1 MYFKM
6 AVNNVKKSFKDYAV
20 YFLTLTFAVC
30 IFYSFNSINSQT
42 MMVEM
47 NSLQRDYIDLMNQ
60 FMSILSVGVSVIL
73 GSLIIYATNFLIKR
87 RNKEFGVYMT
97 LGMRKRSMSII
108 LFFETLFIGLI
119 SLGIGL
125 ILGLI
130 LSQVLSVFTAKLFDV
145 EMTKYVFSISI
156 EAIVKTVVY
165 FGVMYVIVMIFNIIV
180 ISKYKL
186 IDLLYVNKKSEKI
199 KIKNP
204 YISSIFLLLSLMLI
218 GIAYKCIT
226 ISELDFYTIQFKIA
240 IAFGIIGT
248 ILFFYSASSLMIL
261 ILQKND
267 NLYLNGLNAFTIKQI
282 SSKFNT
288 NFLSMSV
295 ICLMLLVTI
304 GSLASGLSVK
314 NSMEQGLEKNTPV
327 DVSILWESN
336 DSKNNFK
343 DIDLLKESVKK
354 YDLDLSKMRYSIL
367 SAYSINF
374 DLKSLLYNYAE
385 SDDKREMLNYP
396 IASQAD
402 FITISDYNNFRKLR
416 DLDPIVL
423 NEDEV
428 IISSNYAAMIDMVK
442 SYLDK
447 NKKIKIENK
456 EYKIKNDK
464 LLEESFF
471 NMPIA
476 INVFSIIVPDNTVSE
491 NNKIAEALNFNIVG
505 DSKEEELEGIMDKL
519 LLDRN
524 NNSKKEDFYIDG
536 YTREMCYTENKGLS
550 AILLFIAIYI
560 GIVFL
565 LASAAVLSLQ
575 QLCECNDSLER
586 YISLNKIGASKKI
599 INKSIFK
606 QVLTFFL
613 FPLALALVHSYV
625 GIKTVN
631 SYLLA
636 LGESNKIYPMLITA
650 LILVIVYGG
659 YLYAT
664 YISYKNVI
672 NNELS

>member
-1 MYFKM
+1 M
-6 AVNNVKKSFKDYAV
+6 
-20 YFLTLTFAVC
+20 
-30 IFYSFNSINSQT
+30 
-42 MMVEM
+42 
-47 NSLQRDYIDLMNQ
+47 
-60 FMSILSVGVSVIL
+60 
-73 GSLIIYATNFLIKR
+73 
-87 RNKEFGVYMT
+87 
-97 LGMRKRSMSII
+97 
-108 LFFETLFIGLI
+108 
-119 SLGIGL
+119 
-125 ILGLI
+125 
-130 LSQVLSVFTAKLFDV
+130 
-145 EMTKYVFSISI
+145 
-156 EAIVKTVVY
+156 
-165 FGVMYVIVMIFNIIV
+165 
-180 ISKYKL
+180 
-186 IDLLYVNKKSEKI
+186 
-199 KIKNP
+199 
-204 YISSIFLLLSLMLI
+204 
-218 GIAYKCIT
+218 
-226 ISELDFYTIQFKIA
+226 
-240 IAFGIIGT
+240 
-248 ILFFYSASSLMIL
+248 
-261 ILQKND
+261 
-267 NLYLNGLNAFTIKQI
+267 
-282 SSKFNT
+282 
-288 NFLSMSV
+288 
-295 ICLMLLVTI
+295 
-304 GSLASGLSVK
+304 
-314 NSMEQGLEKNTPV
+314 
-327 DVSILWESN
+327 
-336 DSKNNFK
+336 
-343 DIDLLKESVKK
+343 LKESVKK

-385 SDDKREMLNYP
+385 SDDKREMLDYP

-416 DLDPIVL
+416 DLDPIAL

>member
-6 AVNNVKKSFKDYAV
+6 AVSNVKKSFKDYTV

-42 MMVEM
+42 ILADM
-47 NSLQRDYIDLMNQ
+47 NSVQRNYIDLMNK

-73 GSLIIYATNFLIKR
+73 GSLIIYSTNFLIKR
-87 RNKEFGVYMT
+87 RKKEFGIYMT
-97 LGMRKRSMSII
+97 LGMPKRSMSKI
-108 LFFETLFIGLI
+108 LFFETLFIGLV

-125 ILGLI
+125 ILGFV
-130 LSQVLSVFTAKLFDV
+130 LSQILSVFTAKLFDV
-145 EMTKYVFSISI
+145 EMTKYVFSISL
-156 EAIVKTVVY
+156 ESIVKTVVY
-165 FGVMYVIVMIFNIIV
+165 FGIMYVIVMIFNMIV

-186 IDLLYVNKKSEKI
+186 IDLLNANKKSEKI
-199 KIKNP
+199 KIRNP
-204 YISSIFLLLSLMLI
+204 YISSIFLLISVIII

-226 ISELDFYTIQFKIA
+226 ISELDFYTIQFKIS
-240 IAFGIIGT
+240 IVFGIIGT

-261 ILQKND
+261 VMQKND
-267 NLYLNGLNAFTIKQI
+267 NIYLNGLNTFTIKQV

-304 GSLASGLSVK
+304 GSLSSGLSVK
-314 NSMEQGLEKNTPV
+314 NSMEEGLEQNTPV
-327 DVSILWESN
+327 DVSIFLESDD
-336 DSKNNFK
+336 DSKNNFE
-343 DIDLLKESVKK
+343 DIDLLDESVKK
-354 YDLDLSKMRYSIL
+354 YNLDLNKMRYSTI
-367 SAYSINF
+367 SNYSMDF

-385 SDDKREMLNYP
+385 NDQKREMLDYP
-396 IASQAD
+396 IAKRVD

-416 DLDPIVL
+416 DLDSIEL
-423 NEDEV
+423 SEDEV
-428 IISSNYAAMIDMVK
+428 IISSNYSPMIDMIK
-442 SYLDK
+442 NYLDN

-471 NMPIA
+471 NSPISV
-476 INVFSIIVPDNTVSE
+476 NVFSIIVPDNIVSKK
-491 NNKIAEALNFNIVG
+491 NKAHEVLNFNIVG
-505 DSKEEELEGIMDKL
+505 NNKEDLQDMMDKF
-519 LLDRN
+519 LLDSDEN
-524 NNSKKEDFYIDG
+524 INIKGFYIGG
-536 YTREMCYTENKGLS
+536 YTREMCYANNKGLS
-550 AILLFIAIYI
+550 STLLFIAIYI

-586 YISLNKIGASKKI
+586 YRSLNKIGANKKM

-613 FPLALALVHSYV
+613 LPLALALVHSYV

-636 LGESNKIYPMLITA
+636 LGESNNIYPMLITA

>member
-30 IFYSFNSINSQT
+30 IFYSFNSIDSQT
-42 MMVEM
+42 IVAEM
-47 NSLQRDYIDLMNQ
+47 NSMQRDYIDLMNQ

-87 RNKEFGVYMT
+87 RNKEFGIYMT
-97 LGMRKRSMSII
+97 LGMRKKSMSII
-108 LFFETLFIGLI
+108 LFFETLFIGLA

-125 ILGLI
+125 ILGFI
-130 LSQVLSVFTAKLFDV
+130 LAQVLSVFTAKLFDV

-156 EAIVKTVVY
+156 ESIIKTVVY
-165 FGVMYVIVMIFNIIV
+165 FGVMYAIVMIFNIIV

-186 IDLLYVNKKSEKI
+186 IDLLYANKKSEKI
-199 KIKNP
+199 KIRNS
-204 YISSIFLLLSLMLI
+204 YISSIFLLISVIII

-226 ISELDFYTIQFKIA
+226 ISELDFYTIQFKIS
-240 IAFGIIGT
+240 IVFGIIGT

-261 ILQKND
+261 VMQKND
-267 NLYLNGLNAFTIKQI
+267 NIYLNGLNTFTIKQV

-304 GSLASGLSVK
+304 GSLSSGLSVK
-314 NSMEQGLEKNTPV
+314 NSMEEGLEQNTPV
-327 DVSILWESN
+327 DVSIFLESDD
-336 DSKNNFK
+336 DSKNNFE
-343 DIDLLKESVKK
+343 DIDLLDESVKK
-354 YDLDLSKMRYSIL
+354 YNLDLNKMRYSTI
-367 SAYSINF
+367 SNYSMDF

-385 SDDKREMLNYP
+385 NDQKREMLDYP
-396 IASQAD
+396 IAKRVD

-416 DLDPIVL
+416 DLDSIEL
-423 NEDEV
+423 SEDEV
-428 IISSNYAAMIDMVK
+428 IISSNYSPMIDMIK
-442 SYLDK
+442 NYLDN

-471 NMPIA
+471 NSPISV
-476 INVFSIIVPDNTVSE
+476 NVFSIIVPDNIVSKK
-491 NNKIAEALNFNIVG
+491 NKAHEVLNFNIVG
-505 DSKEEELEGIMDKL
+505 NNKEDLQDMMDKF
-519 LLDRN
+519 LLDSDEN
-524 NNSKKEDFYIDG
+524 INIKGFYIGG
-536 YTREMCYTENKGLS
+536 YTREMCYADNKGLS
-550 AILLFIAIYI
+550 STLLFIAIYI

-586 YISLNKIGASKKI
+586 YRSLNKIGASKKM

-613 FPLALALVHSYV
+613 LPLALALVHSYV
-625 GIKTVN
+625 GIRTVN

-636 LGESNKIYPMLITA
+636 LGESNNIYPMLITA

>member
-1 MYFKM
+1 
-6 AVNNVKKSFKDYAV
+6 
-20 YFLTLTFAVC
+20 
-30 IFYSFNSINSQT
+30 
-42 MMVEM
+42 
-47 NSLQRDYIDLMNQ
+47 
-60 FMSILSVGVSVIL
+60 
-73 GSLIIYATNFLIKR
+73 
-87 RNKEFGVYMT
+87 
-97 LGMRKRSMSII
+97 
-108 LFFETLFIGLI
+108 
-119 SLGIGL
+119 
-125 ILGLI
+125 
-130 LSQVLSVFTAKLFDV
+130 
-145 EMTKYVFSISI
+145 
-156 EAIVKTVVY
+156 
-165 FGVMYVIVMIFNIIV
+165 
-180 ISKYKL
+180 
-186 IDLLYVNKKSEKI
+186 
-199 KIKNP
+199 
-204 YISSIFLLLSLMLI
+204 
-218 GIAYKCIT
+218 
-226 ISELDFYTIQFKIA
+226 
-240 IAFGIIGT
+240 
-248 ILFFYSASSLMIL
+248 MIL

-385 SDDKREMLNYP
+385 SDDKREMLDYP

-416 DLDPIVL
+416 DLDPIAL

>member
-1 MYFKM
+1 M

-42 MMVEM
+42 MVVEM

-108 LFFETLFIGLI
+108 LLFETLFIGLI

-130 LSQVLSVFTAKLFDV
+130 LAQVLSVFTAKLFDV

-186 IDLLYVNKKSEKI
+186 IDLLYGNKKSEKI
-199 KIKNP
+199 KIRNP
-204 YISSIFLLLSLMLI
+204 YISSILLLQSVIVI

-385 SDDKREMLNYP
+385 SDDKREMLDYP

-416 DLDPIVL
+416 DLDPIAL

>member
-1 MYFKM
+1 M

-42 MMVEM
+42 MVVEM

-343 DIDLLKESVKK
+343 YIDLLKESVKK

-385 SDDKREMLNYP
+385 SDDKREMLDYP

-416 DLDPIVL
+416 DLDPIAL

>member
-42 MMVEM
+42 MVVEM

-108 LFFETLFIGLI
+108 LLFETLFIGLI

-130 LSQVLSVFTAKLFDV
+130 LAQVLSVFTAKLFDV

-186 IDLLYVNKKSEKI
+186 IDLLYGNKKSEKI
-199 KIKNP
+199 KIRNP
-204 YISSIFLLLSLMLI
+204 YISSILLLQSVIVI

-385 SDDKREMLNYP
+385 SDDKREMLDYP

-416 DLDPIVL
+416 DLDPIAL

>member
-42 MMVEM
+42 MVVEM

-385 SDDKREMLNYP
+385 SDDKREMLDYP

-416 DLDPIVL
+416 DLDPIAL

-505 DSKEEELEGIMDKL
+505 DSKE
-519 LLDRN
+519 
-524 NNSKKEDFYIDG
+524 EDFYIDG

>member
-42 MMVEM
+42 MVVEM

-343 DIDLLKESVKK
+343 YIDLLKESVKK

-385 SDDKREMLNYP
+385 SDDKREMLDYP

-416 DLDPIVL
+416 DLDPIAL

>member
-6 AVNNVKKSFKDYAV
+6 AVSNVKKSFKDYTV

-42 MMVEM
+42 IVADM
-47 NSLQRDYIDLMNQ
+47 NSVQRNYIDLMNK

-73 GSLIIYATNFLIKR
+73 GSLIIYSTNFLIKR
-87 RNKEFGVYMT
+87 RKKEFGIYMT
-97 LGMRKRSMSII
+97 LGMPKRSMSKI
-108 LFFETLFIGLI
+108 LFFETLFIGLV

-125 ILGLI
+125 ILGLV
-130 LSQVLSVFTAKLFDV
+130 LSQILSVFTAKLFDV
-145 EMTKYVFSISI
+145 EMTKYVFSISLESI
-156 EAIVKTVVY
+156 IKTVVY
-165 FGVMYVIVMIFNIIV
+165 FGIMYVIVMIFNMIV

-186 IDLLYVNKKSEKI
+186 IDLLNANKKSEKI
-199 KIKNP
+199 KIRNP
-204 YISSIFLLLSLMLI
+204 YISSIFLLISVIII

-226 ISELDFYTIQFKIA
+226 ISELDFYTIQFKIS
-240 IAFGIIGT
+240 IVFGIIGT

-261 ILQKND
+261 VMQKND
-267 NLYLNGLNAFTIKQI
+267 NIYLNGLNTFTIKQV

-304 GSLASGLSVK
+304 GSLSSGLSVK
-314 NSMEQGLEKNTPV
+314 NSMEEGLEQNTPV
-327 DVSILWESN
+327 DVSIFLESDD
-336 DSKNNFK
+336 DSKNNFE
-343 DIDLLKESVKK
+343 DIDLLDESVKK
-354 YDLDLSKMRYSIL
+354 YNLDLNKMRYSTI
-367 SAYSINF
+367 SNYSMDF

-385 SDDKREMLNYP
+385 NDQKREMLDYP
-396 IASQAD
+396 IAKRVD

-416 DLDPIVL
+416 DLDSIEL
-423 NEDEV
+423 SEDEV
-428 IISSNYAAMIDMVK
+428 IISSNYSPMIDMIK
-442 SYLDK
+442 NYLDN

-471 NMPIA
+471 NSPISV
-476 INVFSIIVPDNTVSE
+476 NVFSIIVPDNIVSKK
-491 NNKIAEALNFNIVG
+491 NKAHEVLNFNIVG
-505 DSKEEELEGIMDKL
+505 NNKEDLQDMMDKF
-519 LLDRN
+519 LLDSDEN
-524 NNSKKEDFYIDG
+524 INIKGFYIGG
-536 YTREMCYTENKGLS
+536 YTREMCYADNKGLS
-550 AILLFIAIYI
+550 STLLFIAIYI

-586 YISLNKIGASKKI
+586 YRSLNKIGASKKM

-613 FPLALALVHSYV
+613 LPLALALVHSYV
-625 GIKTVN
+625 GIRTVN

-636 LGESNKIYPMLITA
+636 LGESNNIYPMLITA

-672 NNELS
+672 NNELN